1 MHHRA
6 MTHDRT
12 SPPRVTD
19 IVADETE
26 PPAGTMAVSDLI
38 VAHPL
43 LLLGWLGFAVP
54 VADLPR
60 PPRRDL
66 ILRRRKGER

>member
-6 MTHDRT
+6 MTHHRT

-19 IVADETE
+19 IVPDETE
-26 PPAGTMAVSDLI
+26 PPAGAMTMPDLI

-43 LLLGWLGFAVP
+43 LLLGSLGVAVH

-60 PPRRDL
+60 PPRPEL
-66 ILRRRKGER
+66 VLHRRKGER